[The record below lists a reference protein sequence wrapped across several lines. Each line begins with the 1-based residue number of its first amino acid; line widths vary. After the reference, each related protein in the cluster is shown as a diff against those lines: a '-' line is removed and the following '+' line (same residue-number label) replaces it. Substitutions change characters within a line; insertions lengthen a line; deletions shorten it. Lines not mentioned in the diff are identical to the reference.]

1 MKVDTSATATASLFA
16 RLSLSST
23 SSSQQTTTMTTTTTT
38 PQQELSSRRSSSSS
52 SSSSSSKLFSMAK
65 PLYGIPAKNTQ
76 QQLLCTI
83 SNAIATFPD
92 EEKEEMELVVQKSE
106 PSSSSSSSHGPQQ
119 ERQHPSV
126 MLPSSN
132 DYAINPKAWSKLSP
146 VVWDRISS
154 RDYGEE
160 IRMEWKEN
168 NYSNDDDT
176 DLLAVAKM
184 VVDEMNTNEWFV
196 DYDNDDERN
205 NTDLSN
211 TINKFYPTFRLLNIE
226 SSMKS
231 FVSICQ
237 SNLNDI
243 MGYRIKVCIMHGKSA
258 TRCPSWHTDYVPIR
272 WIQSMVG
279 PGSDFI
285 NDDGNNDGDDDDVI
299 SYLQRVRNNDKEYE
313 VQEGN
318 DRPDWKDILV
328 ERSHVQIQQVPTG
341 QPLVIVG
348 NAWSEWSKEEDTSPS
363 IGRRR
368 YGILHRSP
376 QNVPK
381 DQGRI
386 LLVLDVI
393 HGRDDNNSNDNSNK
407 NSNNYSNSNNKNK
420 NKENNSPC
428 EEDCCSSQ
436 KTLN

>member
-1 MKVDTSATATASLFA
+1 MKVATSATATASLFV

-23 SSSQQTTTMTTTTTT
+23 SSSLQTT
-38 PQQELSSRRSSSSS
+38 PQHKASSRRSGSCI
-52 SSSSSSKLFSMAK
+52 SKSLLMAK
-65 PLYGIPAKNTQ
+65 PPHRMPTKNP
-76 QQLLCTI
+76 QQLQST
-83 SNAIATFPD
+83 SSTAIATFLD
-92 EEKEEMELVVQKSE
+92 EEKMKKELVVQKLE
-106 PSSSSSSSHGPQQ
+106 SSSSHEPQQ
-119 ERQHPSV
+119 EQRYPSV
-126 MLPSSN
+126 MLPSSD
-132 DYAINPKAWSKLSP
+132 DYAINPKAWSKISP

-168 NYSNDDDT
+168 NKSNDDDT

-184 VVDEMNTNEWFV
+184 VVVEMNTNEWFV
-196 DYDNDDERN
+196 DYNNDDKKK
-205 NTDLSN
+205 NTGLSN
-211 TINKFYPTFRLLNIE
+211 TMNKFYPSFRLLNIE

-231 FVSICQ
+231 FVNICQ

-243 MGYRIKVCIMHGKSA
+243 KGYRIKVSVMHGKSA
-258 TRCPSWHTDYVPIR
+258 TRCPSWHTDYVSIR

-285 NDDGNNDGDDDDVI
+285 NDDGNNNDEDDDDVI

-313 VQEGN
+313 AQEGN
-318 DRPDWKDILV
+318 DRTDWKDILV

-368 YGILHRSP
+368 YGVLHRSP
-376 QNVPK
+376 QNVPE

-393 HGRDDNNSNDNSNK
+393 HGRDDNN
-407 NSNNYSNSNNKNK
+407 NSNNSKNK
-420 NKENNSPC
+420 KNNSPC
-428 EEDCCSSQ
+428 QKDCCSSQ
-436 KTLN
+436 KH